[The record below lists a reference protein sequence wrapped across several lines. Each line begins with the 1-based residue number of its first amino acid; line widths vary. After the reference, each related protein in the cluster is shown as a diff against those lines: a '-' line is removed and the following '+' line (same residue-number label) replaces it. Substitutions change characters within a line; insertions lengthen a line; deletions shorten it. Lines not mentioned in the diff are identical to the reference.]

1 MAPHDDLRRPEAID
15 LEAPVGETLTHGV
28 GRRARRPRW
37 WTTPVQV
44 GVLALAVIGLL
55 GDRSLREREL
65 DALVVDV
72 ETASAAVALADERIA
87 ATQLFLRPVGASG
100 ASTSGLAADPDG
112 VVARAATRGAQEV
125 RARRDEV
132 GDALVVPWHPGL
144 REARTAVEV
153 YLATQ
158 VERLAAARVSDR
170 PTEDAALAEAV
181 AALREA
187 VPPGPRA
194 QRLEAAIREL
204 PGGRADP

>member
-1 MAPHDDLRRPEAID
+1 MAPRDDPRRPEAID
-15 LEAPVGETLTHGV
+15 LDAPAGETLVQGA
-28 GRRARRPRW
+28 GRPARRPRW

-44 GVLALAVIGLL
+44 GVVVLVVAALL

-65 DALVVDV
+65 DALVADV
-72 ETASAAVALADERIA
+72 ETASVAVALADQRIA
-87 ATQLFLRPVGASG
+87 ATQQFVRPVGASG
-100 ASTSGLAADPDG
+100 ASTSGLAADADG
-112 VVARAATRGAQEV
+112 VVARAAARGAEEV

-132 GDALVVPWHPGL
+132 DDATVVPWHPDL
-144 REARTAVEV
+144 REARAAVGA

-181 AALREA
+181 AQLREA